1 MSTTW
6 AEKWSKYGVKGYLI
20 LIADQQGGPPTKG
33 ACKQYQNDYGIEI
46 PLLFD
51 PEGLTKQYGTMETTY
66 VLDQDAVITYEQ
78 FGDWLVGLEKEIEA
92 ILGFEME

>member
-6 AEKWSKYGVKGYLI
+6 AEKWSKYGVEGYLI
-20 LIADQQGGPPTKG
+20 LIADKQRMPPTKA
-33 ACKQYQNDYGIEI
+33 ACRQYREDYNIQI

-51 PEGLTKQYGTMETTY
+51 PSGLTTQYGTMETTY
-66 VLDQDAVITYEQ
+66 VLNQDAVITYEQ

-92 ILGFEME
+92 VLGFEME